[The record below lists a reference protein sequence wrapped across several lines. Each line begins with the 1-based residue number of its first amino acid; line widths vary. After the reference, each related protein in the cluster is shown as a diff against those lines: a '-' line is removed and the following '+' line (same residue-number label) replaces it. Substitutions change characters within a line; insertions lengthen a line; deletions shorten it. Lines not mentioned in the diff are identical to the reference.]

1 MLSSRNFIK
10 NENNISKLMSIA
22 KAVQRERLIVI
33 NAYIKKEERAE
44 INNCIPE
51 ETRER
56 TIMLTVNRRQEIMKV
71 GTEINKIE
79 N

>member
-44 INNCIPE
+44 INNSIPE